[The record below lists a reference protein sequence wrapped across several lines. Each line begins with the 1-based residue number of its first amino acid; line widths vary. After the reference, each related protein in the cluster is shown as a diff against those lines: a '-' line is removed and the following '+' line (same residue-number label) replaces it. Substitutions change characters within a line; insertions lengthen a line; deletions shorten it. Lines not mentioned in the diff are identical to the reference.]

1 MIRLLVPLGVA
12 VSIAARCFAQ
22 APAATAQPKAP
33 AAAPAPVA
41 GAVRPIPPPGIE
53 VPAAD
58 RAEIEADLK
67 ELAVKI
73 EKLRKTGSEPELP
86 NVEIFY
92 KSADWA
98 LRYNEVFDPKQ
109 IATAKDQVKQ
119 GLERAEALEKGQVPW
134 NSATGL
140 VVRGYRSAIDDSVQP
155 YGLVIPADFK
165 PGDGKKRPL
174 HFWCHGRGEKLS
186 ELAFIAER
194 QKTPGEFVPEGAIVC
209 HLYGR
214 YCNANKF
221 AGERDLFEA
230 LEDIKKHYAIDEQR
244 LVIRGFSMG
253 GAACWQFAT
262 HFPGMWVAAAP
273 GAGFAETAE
282 FFKVFAPGKEAP
294 PAWEQKLWRWYD
306 CTTMAGNLANTTT
319 VAYSGEI
326 DGQKQAA
333 DIMLKYAEKEG
344 QTFSHIIGP
353 QTAHKYHAESKP
365 KINEIVDVAVA
376 KGNDPFP
383 HYLRFTTYSL
393 IYPGAKWLNI
403 QRLEK
408 HWERADVS
416 ALFGTSSLKLVTR
429 NVAELGVATEGRYSP
444 SASEKVKV
452 SVDGQEIE
460 TSSRGSIHLKKN
472 GGKWTD
478 ASRVDA
484 ATAGLA
490 KRPGLC
496 GPIDHA
502 FMSRFVFVRPT
513 GKPFN
518 DSVGAWTKAEME
530 RAIVSWRSVFRG
542 DVKVVDDTKLSNEDI
557 KNANLILWG
566 DPSSNAAIA
575 KVLPRL
581 PLKWDEKSVSL
592 GGHSVDAAHHA
603 PIMIYPSQLNTGRYI
618 VLNSG
623 FTFREAAALNNSDQ
637 TPKLPDW
644 ALVDLR
650 MPPGPKWPGKIVEAG
665 FFDEEWK

>member
-1 MIRLLVPLGVA
+1 MIRLLVPLSLSI
-12 VSIAARCFAQ
+12 SIAAPSFGQ
-22 APAATAQPKAP
+22 APATKPTPPAPTAPSVAP
-33 AAAPAPVA
+33 A
-41 GAVRPIPPPGIE
+41 AVRPIPPPGIE

-58 RAEIEADLK
+58 GAEIEAGLK
-67 ELAVKI
+67 ELAAKI
-73 EKLRKTGSEPELP
+73 EQLRKSKELAELP

-98 LRYNEVFDPKQ
+98 LRYNEIFDAKQ
-109 IATAKDQVKQ
+109 IATAKDHVKQ
-119 GLERAEALEKGQVPW
+119 GLERAAALEKGQTPW

-140 VVRGYRSAIDDSVQP
+140 VVRGYRSAIDNSVQP
-155 YGLVIPADFK
+155 YGLVIPSDFK
-165 PGDGKKRPL
+165 PDDGKKRPL
-174 HFWCHGRGEKLS
+174 HFWCHGRSEKLS

-194 QKTPGEFVPEGAIVC
+194 QKSPGEFVPEGAIVC

-230 LEDIKKHYAIDEQR
+230 LSAIKSSYAIDDQR

-262 HFPGMWVAAAP
+262 HFPGMWAAAAP

-294 PAWEQKLWRWYD
+294 PAWEQTLWRWYD

-344 QTFSHIIGP
+344 LTFPHIIGP
-353 QTAHKYHAESKP
+353 QTAHKYHPESKP
-365 KINEIVDVAVA
+365 KINEIVDAAVK
-376 KGNDPFP
+376 KGNDPLSDR
-383 HYLRFTTYSL
+383 LRFTTYSL
-393 IYPGAKWLNI
+393 VYPGMKWLTI
-403 QRLEK
+403 QRMEK
-408 HWERADVS
+408 HWERADVN
-416 ALFGTSSLKLVTR
+416 AAFENGGLMITTR
-429 NVAELGVATEGRYSP
+429 NVAELEASTEGRSHADRMRVSIDGREIEVFP
-444 SASEKVKV
+444 RGRIRLRKVEGRWIDASKV
-452 SVDGQEIE
+452 SE
-460 TSSRGSIHLKKN
+460 TGARL
-472 GGKWTD
+472 
-478 ASRVDA
+478 V
-484 ATAGLA
+484 
-490 KRPGLC
+490 KRPELC

-502 FMSRFVFVRPT
+502 YMSRFVFVRPT
-513 GKPFN
+513 GTALN
-518 DSVGAWTKAEME
+518 ETVGRWAEAEMK
-530 RAIVSWRSVFRG
+530 RAVAAWRTVFRG
-542 DVKVVDDTKLSNEDI
+542 DVKVVDDTQLSKEDLET
-557 KNANLILWG
+557 ANLILWG
-566 DPSSNAAIA
+566 DPASNAIIA
-575 KVLPRL
+575 KVLPGL
-581 PLKWDEKSVSL
+581 PIKWDAKTVSL
-592 GGHSVDAAHHA
+592 AGHNLDAASHA
-603 PIMIYPSQLNTGRYI
+603 PIMIYPSPLKKRRYI

-650 MPPGPKWPGKIVEAG
+650 TPPGPKWPGKIVDAG
-665 FFDEEWK
+665 FFDENWK